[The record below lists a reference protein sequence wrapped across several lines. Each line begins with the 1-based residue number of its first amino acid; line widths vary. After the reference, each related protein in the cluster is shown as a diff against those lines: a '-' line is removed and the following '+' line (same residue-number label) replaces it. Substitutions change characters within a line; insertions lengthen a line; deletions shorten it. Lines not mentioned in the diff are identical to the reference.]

1 MAEAILVLVTVGERS
16 EADNIAQTLVREK
29 LAACVGI
36 ATIESIYLWEGQWE
50 NQVEFQL
57 LIKTVKSRYPEV
69 EAKIL
74 ELHSYDV
81 PEIIALPVVAAS
93 ERYLHWVIRQ
103 TSP

>member
-36 ATIESIYLWEGQWE
+36 ATIESIYLWEGQ
-50 NQVEFQL
+50 FQL

-81 PEIIALPVVAAS
+81 PEIMALPVVAAS
-93 ERYLHWVIRQ
+93 ERYLHWVIQQ